1 MLARGSAMLA
11 RVQWLLVM
19 LMTMVGWSPCQA
31 DQAIQWQGDDI
42 HYPTLSS
49 RLIPADV
56 AKLHGIIRADN
67 RMVTNLSI
75 RKTSKTGE
83 KGDPVTASIHGTATN
98 LLNQQSVLDFTEV
111 LEPNAIY
118 YLANQLVDER
128 DTLRYSI
135 SIQPQSSEAT
145 YLLEFVRDYYQ

>member
-1 MLARGSAMLA
+1 MLA
-11 RVQWLLVM
+11 RVQWLPVM
-19 LMTMVGWSPCQA
+19 LMTMVGWNPCLA
-31 DQAIQWQGDDI
+31 DPPIQWQGYDI
-42 HYPTLSS
+42 HYTILSS
-49 RLIPADV
+49 RLIPAEV

-145 YLLEFVRDYYQ
+145 YLLEFGRNYYQ

>member
-1 MLARGSAMLA
+1 MLTRS
-11 RVQWLLVM
+11 QWLFVLLTVAS
-19 LMTMVGWSPCQA
+19 WNHCQA
-31 DQAIQWQGDDI
+31 DQPIQWQGYDI
-42 HYPTLSS
+42 HYTTLSS
-49 RLIPADV
+49 RLIPAEV

-67 RMVTNLSI
+67 RMVTNIAI
-75 RKTSKTGE
+75 RQTSETSDETDDE
-83 KGDPVTASIHGTATN
+83 KGEPVTANIHGTVTN

-145 YLLEFVRDYYQ
+145 YLLEFGRDYYQ